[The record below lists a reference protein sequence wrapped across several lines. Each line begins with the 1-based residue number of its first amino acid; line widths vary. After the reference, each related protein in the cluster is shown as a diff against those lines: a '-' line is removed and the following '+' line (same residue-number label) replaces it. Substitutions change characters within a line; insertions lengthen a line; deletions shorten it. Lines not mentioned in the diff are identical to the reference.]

1 LKKIQNAAT
10 QGAQNAI
17 SKKAEGEANKAGDNA
32 MEGMLG
38 NMLEPTPTESA
49 YEFSGF
55 MVMEIVNTDKK
66 GKSEKARPDAVH
78 AFQKS

>member
-1 LKKIQNAAT
+1 
-10 QGAQNAI
+10 
-17 SKKAEGEANKAGDNA
+17 